1 MSLTGIKHDD
11 YEARFQ
17 KRIADLTPQAKKLK
31 SLNLR
36 NLGMN
41 WGYGGDFYQ
50 KELAP
55 FFHVEEIDLHGN
67 YIDGLII
74 NLSRFYNLKRLD
86 LSFNAYWY
94 WGAYGDLDLAR
105 ELPCPKLERLDLS
118 SNMIGVVLLR
128 GTAFR
133 DSLLSLDLSGCHFHS
148 PRLEDEREHPVLRLD
163 RFSKLQVL
171 KLADNLLQHVP
182 NLAFLPTLE
191 ELNLSLNPMRSG
203 HDLLESLPRLEAPLS
218 QLHPTLACTKDLA
231 PTDRTGR
238 AGFAVQ
244 QHSLEEIHRLQRSL
258 PQTRIEFTDPTATSR
273 RIP

>member
-94 WGAYGDLDLAR
+94 WGAYGQLNLAD

-203 HDLLESLPRLEAPLS
+203 HDLLESLPRLKRLS
-218 QLHPTLACTKDLA
+218 LSCTQLSRVPKTLHRLTGLEELDLRFNSI
-231 PTDRTGR
+231 P
-238 AGFAVQ
+238 
-244 QHSLEEIHRLQRSL
+244 LEEIHRLQRSL